1 MEQFCTEF
9 REVWFTDTGGVRTH
23 KVDKILYKADLPA
36 EQINEGY
43 DLPVWIE
50 ATIKESED
58 DQVWLDDVEVLNGF
72 KNKRWNELVVEHA
85 NDIANKFRG
94 HKPIRLTRNEN
105 WFVVPQG
112 KKTGVTEYIN
122 KNGHEA
128 LAAALGFPQQILP
141 ITKLLELMKLP
152 PNLPPSHLP
161 FFILHERETIRKN
174 S

>member
-23 KVDKILYKADLPA
+23 KGDKILYEADIPA

-72 KNKRWNELVVEHA
+72 KNKRWNELVV
-85 NDIANKFRG
+85 
-94 HKPIRLTRNEN
+94 
-105 WFVVPQG
+105 
-112 KKTGVTEYIN
+112 
-122 KNGHEA
+122 
-128 LAAALGFPQQILP
+128 
-141 ITKLLELMKLP
+141 
-152 PNLPPSHLP
+152 
-161 FFILHERETIRKN
+161 
-174 S
+174 